1 MGKRQVKVDFSGFWK
16 DLDKEDNFFI
26 NTLRREFDPVISEK
40 PDYLFFSL
48 FTDEYLN
55 YNNDVIRIFYTGES
69 QIPDFNL
76 TDYALGFDW
85 IDFGD
90 RYLRFPLYNLYKVIP
105 QLAVSR
111 GGMIEKPERRD
122 RFCSFVCSN
131 SKGDPIRIEFFKRLS
146 ERRSVDSGGKFCN
159 NVGGPVRDKVSFEKE
174 HRFSMCFE
182 NSAYPGYTTEKI
194 LEAFAAGTIPIY
206 WGDPEIGRV
215 FNEKAF
221 VLVRSDEDMKKAI
234 DRIIAIDDDPVLFE
248 AMLKEEPFIQGNYP
262 DDQTKAAEEFILNIF
277 RQPKEAAFR
286 RNRTFRGKNY
296 ELFFKRYCNINMKL
310 RKIKHVFDK

>member
-1 MGKRQVKVDFSGFWK
+1 M
-16 DLDKEDNFFI
+16 
-26 NTLRREFDPVISEK
+26 
-40 PDYLFFSL
+40 
-48 FTDEYLN
+48 
-55 YNNDVIRIFYTGES
+55 
-69 QIPDFNL
+69 
-76 TDYALGFDW
+76 
-85 IDFGD
+85 
-90 RYLRFPLYNLYKVIP
+90 
-105 QLAVSR
+105 
-111 GGMIEKPERRD
+111 
-122 RFCSFVCSN
+122 
-131 SKGDPIRIEFFKRLS
+131 
-146 ERRSVDSGGKFCN
+146 
-159 NVGGPVRDKVSFEKE
+159 
-174 HRFSMCFE
+174 FE